1 MYIIAPSILSADF
14 CYLGDEVNAIIQQGG
29 ADWLHFDVMDHHYVP
44 NLTLGPMV
52 CAALKKHF
60 PTLIIDIHLMVKPV
74 DALIVDFIKAGAS
87 YISFHPEASEHLHR
101 SLCIIKEAGLQAGL
115 ALNPS
120 SSILALDPLVLNL
133 LDYLLLM
140 SVNPG
145 FAGQSLIPG
154 TLDKIKRTKCYLD
167 NHQNKTGQNI
177 LIQVDGGVNVSNI
190 RNIYDAGARIFVIGS
205 AIFSAKNKMAAIQ
218 KLRSLLP

>member
-74 DALIVDFIKAGAS
+74 DALIVDFI
-87 YISFHPEASEHLHR
+87 L
-101 SLCIIKEAGLQAGL
+101 
-115 ALNPS
+115 
-120 SSILALDPLVLNL
+120 
-133 LDYLLLM
+133 
-140 SVNPG
+140 
-145 FAGQSLIPG
+145 SLIH
-154 TLDKIKRTKCYLD
+154 I
-167 NHQNKTGQNI
+167 
-177 LIQVDGGVNVSNI
+177 
-190 RNIYDAGARIFVIGS
+190 
-205 AIFSAKNKMAAIQ
+205 
-218 KLRSLLP
+218 

>member
-1 MYIIAPSILSADF
+1 MCIRDR
-14 CYLGDEVNAIIQQGG
+14 
-29 ADWLHFDVMDHHYVP
+29 
-44 NLTLGPMV
+44 V

-190 RNIYDAGARIFVIGS
+190 RNIYDAGARIFVTGS

>member
-14 CYLGDEVNAIIQQGG
+14 CCLGDEVDAILRPGG
-29 ADWLHFDVMDHHYVP
+29 ADWLHFDVMDRHYVP

-52 CAALKKHF
+52 CAALKKRF
-60 PTLIIDIHLMVKPV
+60 PTLIIDVHLMVKPV
-74 DALIVDFIKAGAS
+74 DALIVDFIKAGAN

-101 SLCIIKEAGLQAGL
+101 SLCIIKEAGLEAGL

-120 SSILALDPLVLNL
+120 SSICTLDPLVLNL

-145 FAGQSLIPG
+145 FSGQSLVPG
-154 TLDKIKRTKCYLD
+154 ILDKIKRTKYYLD
-167 NHQNKTGQNI
+167 SHQEKTGQNI
-177 LIQVDGGVNVSNI
+177 LIQVDGGVNMDNI
-190 RNIYDAGARIFVIGS
+190 REIYDAGARIFVAGS
-205 AIFSAKNKMAAIQ
+205 AIFGAKNKIAAIQ
-218 KLRSLLP
+218 QLRSLLP